1 MLSFNVNS
9 PMFLFVKKRKN
20 ILMKREFFRYLD
32 RNRIYEISSDFL
44 KILFI

>member
-9 PMFLFVKKRKN
+9 PMFLFVKKIKN